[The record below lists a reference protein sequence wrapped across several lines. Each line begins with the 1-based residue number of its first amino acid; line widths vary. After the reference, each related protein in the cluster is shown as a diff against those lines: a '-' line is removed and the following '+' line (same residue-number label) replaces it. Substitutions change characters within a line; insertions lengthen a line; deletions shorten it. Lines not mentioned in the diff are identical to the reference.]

1 MYNFKVFSD
10 FACPFCYIGFTI
22 ADKLKAERN
31 NVNFKWYPY
40 ELDSSVPEEGSPIT
54 NNIPEDQLKIA
65 YKRIEMLGAE
75 YGLNYNNKSKRF
87 NTRKLHLAA
96 LYAQCVDKF
105 YPFAREAFKAIFED
119 GKNIGKLEII
129 NDIGLKAGL
138 NIQEMN
144 AAINNPAFMEEFM
157 EARNLAEVYEIES
170 VPTFVR
176 EDNKKVYEL
185 KDYESFSKDLL
196 E

>member
-22 ADKLKAERN
+22 ADKLNEERDD
-31 NVNFKWYPY
+31 VAFEWLPY
-40 ELDSSVPEEGSPIT
+40 ELDPTAPEDGSGST
-54 NNIPEDQLKIA
+54 NIPEAMLKVA
-65 YKRIEMLGAE
+65 FERIEMLGSE
-75 YGLNYNNKSKRF
+75 YGLNYNNKNKKF

-96 LYAQCVDKF
+96 MYAQSVEKF
-105 YPFAREAFKAIFED
+105 YPFAREAFKAVFED
-119 GKNIGKLEII
+119 GRNVALLETI
-129 NDIGLKAGL
+129 NDIGLKAEL

-144 AAINNPAFMEEFM
+144 SAINEPAFTEEFM
-157 EARNLAEVYEIES
+157 EAKNAATVYEIDS

-176 EDNKKVYEL
+176 EDNVKVFTL
-185 KDYESFSKDLL
+185 KDYENFKKDLL